1 MDIKFVIGWSIGVSN
16 FILTV
21 FLYFK
26 SKNDKY
32 KKAID
37 EYIMAINKYE
47 ESIASGSFDSI
58 NVVSK
63 ELDMAIEKIRSINE

>member
-1 MDIKFVIGWSIGVSN
+1 MDIKFIIGWSIGVSN

-26 SKNDKY
+26 DKNDKY

-37 EYIMAINKYE
+37 EYIMAIDKYE
-47 ESIASGSFDSI
+47 ESIASGAFDTIDS
-58 NVVSK
+58 VSK
-63 ELDMAIEKIRSINE
+63 ELDMAIKKIRSINE

>member
-21 FLYFK
+21 FLHFK
-26 SKNDKY
+26 SKSDKY

-37 EYIMAINKYE
+37 EYVMAINNYE
-47 ESIASGSFDSI
+47 QSIASGSFDTIDS
-58 NVVSK
+58 VSK
-63 ELDMAIEKIRSINE
+63 ELDIAIEKIRSINE

>member
-26 SKNDKY
+26 SKSDKY

-37 EYIMAINKYE
+37 EYVMAINNYE
-47 ESIASGSFDSI
+47 QSITSGSFDTIDS
-58 NVVSK
+58 VSK
-63 ELDMAIEKIRSINE
+63 ELDIAIEKIRSINE

>member
-1 MDIKFVIGWSIGVSN
+1 MDIKFIIGWSIGVSN

-26 SKNDKY
+26 DKSDKY

-37 EYIMAINKYE
+37 EYIMARDKYE
-47 ESIASGSFDSI
+47 ESIASGAGNTIDS
-58 NVVSK
+58 VSK
-63 ELDMAIEKIRSINE
+63 ELDMAIKKIRSINE